1 LQPVVVWK
9 LVILLPIL
17 MFLPGFAVILYVRD
31 RYEANLILSEFIGL
45 SLAFSVVIG
54 SLVGFVLAEFSLYT
68 LTRLSLLLIALSLLI
83 LLAWYLRRRKTQTP
97 NRGKS
102 VWWFSLG
109 LLVIIIAGA
118 VLFTGRF
125 EAILT
130 ERDVS
135 PYIVEGA
142 NIADRGKIFLENDT
156 MSRLSRPEADL
167 IYGSSARQGKG
178 EYISGFRIQDQKA
191 GEVSTRYLPFYSVLV
206 AVSYRLLGLKGTLTF
221 MNPYLAVLALLFMV
235 LTARRLFDDKTALVA
250 GLVLV
255 VSPLMVWFARYPTP
269 EIFTQFLVFL
279 GIYCLCFFYPRG
291 NGWWGLLAATAFG
304 VTFTA
309 RLDLY
314 AIVAPLAAFTAICLV
329 IMYIKKER
337 LSYVLW
343 FVIPLVPLI
352 ANAWYTQRR
361 FNGAYVTE
369 IGSVMPRYLKLGLKI
384 LVPCI
389 ALLGILTLI
398 ALLSSAARRLLK
410 RGWQLFKLYWRPALA
425 IILLLLCL
433 FAYFVRPHLTPGT
446 FKRAGVIIP
455 SNVEKNFYRMSWY
468 LTHVGLVLFILG
480 LVLFVLYGLDVR
492 TMALFLIGGFFTLF
506 IFYNPACNPLHF
518 WFLRRFIP
526 AVIPF
531 MILMIAYAVVKLPQ
545 VLNFKVVKIAVG
557 VSLVVLLVL
566 CGLYTAKIYPVVQ
579 YEGALNALESLSG
592 RFSDKKSVVILYG
605 TYARTYFPEPLRY
618 LYGVDAL
625 PLNGENGDPNAFRE
639 LVRKFNAEGKKV
651 YLVGSGNSVPRASRG
666 LFLKPVDSQTVAFK
680 VLVQEYN
687 RRPSTVVPFQF
698 PLYIYELQT
707 TGGTGS
713 VSVDVGKADT
723 AYIKEG
729 FYDPEGTATDKYRWT
744 GGTAKFALPNLKRS
758 DRLTAGISASLGSRP
773 TNKPIPVKVF
783 VQDKELTTLYFDSSE
798 FIMKKITFDKSILPN
813 RDAKNLVFKIEV
825 STWTPSETM
834 KSVDDRQLGIA
845 INRLT
850 IETAP

>member
-9 LVILLPIL
+9 LFVLLPIL

-31 RYEANLILSEFIGL
+31 RYEANLILSELIGL

-54 SLVGFVLAEFSLYT
+54 SLVGFVLAEFSSYT
-68 LTRLSLLLIALSLLI
+68 LTRLCAVLVALSCLV
-83 LLAWYLRRRKTQTP
+83 LLAWYLKRRKNQP
-97 NRGKS
+97 RNRDKS

-142 NIADRGKIFLENDT
+142 SIADRGKIFLKNDT
-156 MSRLSRPEADL
+156 MSELSRPQADL
-167 IYGSSARQGKG
+167 IYGSRPRQGKG
-178 EYISGFRIQDQKA
+178 EYISGYRIQDQKA
-191 GEVSTRYLPFYSVLV
+191 GEVSTRYLPYYSVLI

-221 MNPYLAVLALLFMV
+221 MNPYLAVLALLFIV
-235 LTARRLFDDKTALVA
+235 LTARRLFDDKTALVT
-250 GLVLV
+250 GLILV

-304 VTFTA
+304 ATLTA

-314 AIVAPLAAFTAICLV
+314 AILAPLAAFAAICLV
-329 IMYIKKER
+329 IMYVKKER

-343 FVIPLVPLI
+343 FVIPLIPLI

-361 FNGAYVTE
+361 FNGAYVSE
-369 IGSVMPRYLKLGLKI
+369 IGTVMPRYLKLGLKI
-384 LVPCI
+384 LVPFI
-389 ALLGILTLI
+389 VVLGILVLI
-398 ALLSSAARRLLK
+398 AVVSRAARRLLK
-410 RGWQLFKLYWRPALA
+410 QGWQLFKLYWRPALA

-433 FAYFVRPHLTPGT
+433 FAYFVRPHISHGT
-446 FKRAGVIIP
+446 FRRAGVIIP
-455 SNVEKNFYRMSWY
+455 SNAEKNFYRMSWY
-468 LTHVGLVLFILG
+468 MTHVGLVLFILG
-480 LVLFVLYGLDVR
+480 LVLFVLIGLNVR
-492 TMALFLIGGFFTLF
+492 TMALFLIGGFFCLF

-518 WFLRRFIP
+518 WFLRRFLP

-545 VLNFKVVKIAVG
+545 VISFKAVKIATG
-557 VSLVVLLVL
+557 VALVALLVL

-579 YEGALNALESLSG
+579 YEGAINALESLAG
-592 RFSDKKSVVILYG
+592 RFSDEKSVVIMYG
-605 TYARTYFPEPLRY
+605 TYARTYFPDPLRY
-618 LYGVDAL
+618 LYGVDTL
-625 PLNGENGDPNAFRE
+625 PLNAENGDPNVFRE

-651 YLVGSGNSVPRASRG
+651 YLVGSGNRVPRAASG
-666 LFLKPVDSQTVAFK
+666 MFLKPVDSQTAAFK

-687 RRPSTVVPFQF
+687 RRPSTVVPFEF
-698 PLYIYELQT
+698 PVYIYELQSM
-707 TGGTGS
+707 GKVEN
-713 VSVDVGKADT
+713 VSVNVGKADT
-723 AYIKEG
+723 LYLREG
-729 FYDPEGTATDKYRWT
+729 FYDPEGTATDKHRWT
-744 GGTAKFALPNLKRS
+744 SGTAKFVLPNLKKS
-758 DRLTAGISASLGSRP
+758 DRLTVGISASLGSRP
-773 TNKPIPVKVF
+773 TKEPIPVKVF
-783 VQDKELTTLYFDSSE
+783 VQDKELGTLYFDSSE
-798 FIMKKITFDKSILPN
+798 FLMKKITFDKSILPN
-813 RDAKNLVFKIEV
+813 RDAKNLSFKIEV
-825 STWTPSETM
+825 STWIPSQTI
-834 KSVDDRQLGIA
+834 KSIDERPLGIA
-845 INRLT
+845 INRIT
-850 IETAP
+850 MDAAP